1 MRGVIKFLDEGMKKR
16 ERLKKRNRIYEAYI
30 ETPEEKEFKE
40 ISMIRL
46 HKNSD
51 EKLTIGS
58 NFGSLDDFK
67 REKKCIYL
75 DINGECIGL
84 SFSEWDLLNQYIE
97 KLREF
102 K

>member
-1 MRGVIKFLDEGMKKR
+1 MILFETFSR
-16 ERLKKRNRIYEAYI
+16 EEI
-30 ETPEEKEFKE
+30 EEEFKE
-40 ISMIRL
+40 INMIRL

-51 EKLTIGS
+51 ENLTIGS

-67 REKKCIYL
+67 REKECIYL

-97 KLREF
+97 KLKKF